1 MSPGKPRVWGG
12 EDPVCLASGSLG
24 EEGTGSS
31 DQPVQAKGPP
41 QPRGWP
47 GDKSDKPTPTL
58 EKPIPPCVSLTS
70 CLTPDPE
77 SHAFSLTPCAHLP
90 PLPLRPIP
98 TLPAKSHPWVLL
110 SPRSA
115 REGGRGHPP
124 VCSFPQKVHVS
135 SSHWSRS
142 GTQTSGELSLRA
154 PVCQRQRQ
162 TANGIDAKVMC
173 DVEDGTE

>member
-47 GDKSDKPTPTL
+47 GDKSDKPTPNL

-77 SHAFSLTPCAHLP
+77 SHAFSLTPCKHLP
-90 PLPLRPIP
+90 PSLSGPSQHCQLNLIP
-98 TLPAKSHPWVLL
+98 
-110 SPRSA
+110 
-115 REGGRGHPP
+115 G
-124 VCSFPQKVHVS
+124 S
-135 SSHWSRS
+135 SCLQ
-142 GTQTSGELSLRA
+142 GAPEKGEEDTRLCVRSLRKCMLA
-154 PVCQRQRQ
+154 AHTGPVPEHKRVENSASGRLCASGRDRQQMESTRR
-162 TANGIDAKVMC
+162 
-173 DVEDGTE
+173 